1 MDITLTRG
9 EIYYC
14 KNVLLPA
21 SKNKKETFRNKYI
34 LILQGGNFFKKT
46 DRVNIVIGTS
56 QKTDNPYPTDVVIE
70 PTDVEPISVE
80 HRLTEKTKFNCAE
93 IYLFRKVEILQAEKV
108 CSVKDYKMREIDIA
122 LIKSLCIK
130 L

>member
-1 MDITLTRG
+1 MDITLNRG

-56 QKTDNPYPTDVVIE
+56 QKVDNPYPTDVVVD
-70 PTDVEPISVE
+70 PADVIPFSEKYI
-80 HRLTEKTKFNCAE
+80 LTEKTKFNCAE
-93 IYLFRKVEILQAEKV
+93 IYLFRKVEILQAKKV
-108 CSVKDYKMREIDIA
+108 CLVKDYKMREIDIA